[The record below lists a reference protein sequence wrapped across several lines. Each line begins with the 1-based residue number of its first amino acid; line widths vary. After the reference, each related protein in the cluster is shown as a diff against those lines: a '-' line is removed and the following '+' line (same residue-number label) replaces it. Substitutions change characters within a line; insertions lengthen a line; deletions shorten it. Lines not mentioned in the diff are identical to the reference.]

1 MRILIRV
8 LIILTPHKRK
18 FEKVKSH
25 INYSQ
30 ISFMNKNF
38 NQNFYNKI
46 NNNYTS
52 KAEVMFNKII

>member
-1 MRILIRV
+1 
-8 LIILTPHKRK
+8 
-18 FEKVKSH
+18 
-25 INYSQ
+25 
-30 ISFMNKNF
+30 MNKNF